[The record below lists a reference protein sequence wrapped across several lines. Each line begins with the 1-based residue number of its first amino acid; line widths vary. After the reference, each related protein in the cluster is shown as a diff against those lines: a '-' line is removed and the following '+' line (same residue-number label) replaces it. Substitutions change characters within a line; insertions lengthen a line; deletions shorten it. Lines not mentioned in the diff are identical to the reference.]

1 MDSIAI
7 ATMGK
12 FTGPSKLGTFIPPPP
27 EPKGEEHVFPKIY
40 VKNVKASYPTES
52 KKVEVKSVSEDE

>member
-12 FTGPSKLGTFIPPPP
+12 FTGPDRLGQLPPPP
-27 EPKGEEHVFPKIY
+27 PKDEEHVFPKIY
-40 VKNVKASYPTES
+40 VKNVKSTYVQEN
-52 KKVEVKSVSEDE
+52 KIEVKSITEDE

>member
-12 FTGPSKLGTFIPPPP
+12 FTGPSKLGTFAPPPP
-27 EPKGEEHVFPKIY
+27 PQSGKEDHQFPKIE
-40 VKNVKASYPTES
+40 V
-52 KKVEVKSVSEDE
+52 KKVRSTYIQEEKIEVKSVTEDD

>member
-12 FTGPSKLGTFIPPPP
+12 FTGPSRMGIFAPPPP
-27 EPKGEEHVFPKIY
+27 PQPGKEDHQFPQIEVKSVRSTYVQEEKI
-40 VKNVKASYPTES
+40 
-52 KKVEVKSVSEDE
+52 EVKSVSEDD